1 MAMIT
6 ADIIVIG
13 AGIAGAS
20 AASLLS
26 KSKDVV
32 ILEME
37 DQPGYHTTGRSAA
50 LFTVNYGSEAVQ
62 ALTKASKNFFMQP
75 PNGFCEVPLLTERGI
90 IHLARVDQLEQL
102 EIFKKSNPTL
112 ERLSQAELAEL
123 IPYLNSDHIVAGL
136 SEPDASDIDVAALHQ
151 GYLKQA
157 KHNGAKLYCNQRV
170 LSLRYENKMWSLE
183 SGKQFYQAPI
193 VVNAAGAWADE
204 IAILAG
210 IKPVG
215 LRALKRTAAVVKFDK
230 PINPDMCFLN
240 DIDENW
246 YCKPEGSHLFLSP
259 EDEVPS
265 PACDAWA
272 DDMDVAMAIDQITNI
287 LNIEPIKV
295 EASWAGLRVF
305 SPDRDF
311 VIGYDT
317 VENGFFWLAGQGGYG
332 IQTAPA
338 VASIASSLILGENIS
353 LELKKFGV
361 SASVFSP
368 DRFSKPANP
377 HLQA

>member
-1 MAMIT
+1 MIT

-20 AASLLS
+20 VASILS
-26 KSKDVV
+26 KSKEVI

-50 LFTVNYGSEAVQ
+50 LFTVNYGSDAVQ

-75 PNGFCEVPLLTERGI
+75 PNGFSQVPLLTERGI
-90 IHLARVDQLEQL
+90 IHLARVDQLKQL
-102 EIFKKSNPTL
+102 EIFEKSNSTL
-112 ERLSQAELAEL
+112 KRLSQDDLVVL
-123 IPYLNSDHIVAGL
+123 IPYLNTDHIIAGL

-157 KHNGAKLYCNQRV
+157 AHNGAKLFCNQEV
-170 LSLRYENKMWSLE
+170 KSLRYENKMWFLE
-183 SGKQFYQAPI
+183 SGKESYQAPI

-204 IAILAG
+204 IAMLAG

-215 LRALKRTAAVVKFDK
+215 LQALKRTAAVVKFDK

-246 YCKPEGSHLFLSP
+246 YCKPEGSNLFLSP
-259 EDEVPS
+259 EDEIPS

-272 DDMDVAMAIDQITNI
+272 DDMDVAMAIDQIANI

-311 VIGYDT
+311 VIGYDSA
-317 VENGFFWLAGQGGYG
+317 ENGFFWLAGQGGYG

-353 LELKKFGV
+353 IELKKIGV
-361 SASVFSP
+361 SVSIFSP
-368 DRFSKPANP
+368 ARFSKSAYP
-377 HLQA
+377 HLQV